1 MDQEDVKIPVMQT
14 RSTMFRLGCGYA
26 LDGLEQNRCPE
37 CRRPFYPDSPSTY
50 RATPHPRIL
59 PTPRTA
65 LALLLAALTI
75 IISSAVG
82 LILSM
87 VLWVWLLPNYNLGF
101 MPFIFTV
108 WPAFTVAGVFLAL
121 RIFKVV
127 RK

>member
-1 MDQEDVKIPVMQT
+1 MPT
-14 RSTMFRLGCGYA
+14 RSTMFCLRCGYA
-26 LDGLEQNRCPE
+26 LDGLAQNRCPE
-37 CRRPFYPDSPSTY
+37 CARPFYPDSPNTY

-59 PTPRTA
+59 PTRRTA

-75 IISSAVG
+75 IISSVGG

-87 VLWVWLLPNYNLGF
+87 VLWVWLLPSYNLGF
-101 MPFIFTV
+101 IPFTFTV
-108 WPAFTVAGVFLAL
+108 WPAFTVVGVLLAL